1 MTKIAI
7 IGAGL
12 SGLTAAHFLRDDAD
26 ITIFEKSRSVGGRM
40 STRRAEPYFFDHGAQ
55 YFTAKTKPFQAFI
68 QPLLDQDIIERAG
81 KTWRLKAG
89 SPSLAESA
97 PIAGQLASLV
107 NNWTEAL
114 VKRQNVISK
123 AEFSSPDH
131 VVVLWLA
138 GERNGRVISTM
149 KYEQQTYILYN
160 DDVFLLDFPTIQQLT
175 QW

>member
-1 MTKIAI
+1 MARLSQKAWNNVI
-7 IGAGL
+7 IFAMLAMIFALNIGNFQ
-12 SGLTAAHFLRDDAD
+12 SDDAD
-26 ITIFEKSRSVGGRM
+26 QPFPLIE
-40 STRRAEPYFFDHGAQ
+40 EGAV
-55 YFTAKTKPFQAFI
+55 
-68 QPLLDQDIIERAG
+68 LLSLHIDQDIIERAG

-107 NNWTEAL
+107 TNWTEAL

-123 AEFSSPDH
+123 AEFSSPEH

-149 KYEQQTYILYN
+149 MHEQQTYILYN
-160 DDVFLLDFPTIQQLT
+160 DEVLLLDFPTIQQLT